1 VNWNSLLKTIKSWK
15 GLPGILISNGKKGK
29 ASKTAERERVCVCV
43 CEREREAEHCREREI
58 TSAIK

>member
-1 VNWNSLLKTIKSWK
+1 MKTIKSWK